1 MGIRPRFVFWVVN
14 MNKESVLGVLYGVAY
29 GDAMGMPSEAW
40 SLKKIRQRFGRIETL
55 LPGQDDHFISKGFH
69 AGETTD
75 DTAMT
80 FLVADLLYDSGLKPE
95 PEEFVRRIEAWAE
108 STGKAQFV
116 IGPSTHKA
124 FDQIHAGV
132 PVQEAGKSGTTNGA
146 SMRIAPV
153 GIVMDYRNEEAFMDL
168 VVRLSVATHYT
179 DIAISAAAACAACV
193 SSALRDGD
201 PDKLPEVA
209 MHYAD
214 LGMNYG
220 TEIAGPTIRGRL
232 SLALE
237 YSSRYTA
244 DTDFEE
250 ALYEKL
256 GTSVNSSES
265 IPAALAIAMRCKE
278 DVLRAGVIS
287 ANIGADTDTI
297 GAVSCAIS
305 GALAGAGAYPQ
316 EILSQLI
323 SQNTFD
329 FEGTAEKLLHCIA
342 N

>member
-1 MGIRPRFVFWVVN
+1 MRDLASSFLRVMI
-14 MNKESVLGVLYGVAY
+14 MNKDSVLGVLYGVAY

-40 SLKKIRQRFGRIETL
+40 SLKKIRERFGRIETL
-55 LPGQDDHFISKGFH
+55 LPGQDDNFISKGFK

-80 FLVADLLYDSGLKPE
+80 FLTADLLYDSKLKPA
-95 PEEFVRRIEAWAE
+95 PEEFVKRIEEWAE
-108 STGKAQFV
+108 KTGKAQFV
-116 IGPSTHKA
+116 IGPSTRKA

-153 GIVMDYRNEEAFMDL
+153 GIVMDYRDEAAFMDL
-168 VVRLSVATHYT
+168 IVRLSVATHYT
-179 DIAISAAAACAACV
+179 NIAISAAAACAACV
-193 SSALRDGD
+193 SSALRDAD

-209 MHYAD
+209 MHYAE

-220 TEIAGPTIRGRL
+220 TQIAGPTIRGRL
-232 SLALE
+232 ALALE
-237 YSSRYTA
+237 FSKQYTL
-244 DTDFEE
+244 DTEFEE
-250 ALYEKL
+250 VLYERL

-265 IPAALAIAMRCKE
+265 VPAALAIAMRCRE

-297 GAVSCAIS
+297 GAISCAIS
-305 GALAGAGAYPQ
+305 GALAGVQAYPP
-316 EILSQLI
+316 EILSALL
-323 SQNTFD
+323 SQNAFD
-329 FEGTAEKLLHCIA
+329 FEGTAEKLLQCTA
-342 N
+342 F